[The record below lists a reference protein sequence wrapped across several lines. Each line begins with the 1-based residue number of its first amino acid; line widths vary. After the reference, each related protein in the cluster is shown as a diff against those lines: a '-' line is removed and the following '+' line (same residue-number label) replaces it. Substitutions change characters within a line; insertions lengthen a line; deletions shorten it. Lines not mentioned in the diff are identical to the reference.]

1 VLADPH
7 LADEGDFADRFE
19 TGVSPQALADI
30 AHVSRTLDEMLNRS
44 PDRHAPYVGES
55 AFATK
60 AGIHASAILKD
71 PTTYEHV
78 APERVGNRRRVM
90 VSDQA
95 GKSNVIAE
103 LERLGVPVEECDD
116 GMDITGVERLG
127 GGEMESFGDH
137 RIAMSLSVAALVA
150 NGGIT
155 VKDIDCVATSFP
167 TFFPLLEKVAV
178 R

>member
-1 VLADPH
+1 MSRAPW
-7 LADEGDFADRFE
+7 
-19 TGVSPQALADI
+19 TKCST
-30 AHVSRTLDEMLNRS
+30 AHRIGMRLMWARAPLPPRPASTPRRS
-44 PDRHAPYVGES
+44 S
-55 AFATK
+55 KT
-60 AGIHASAILKD
+60 